1 MLILVS
7 VGLMVGLASEA
18 ALASTASA
26 ATQILS
32 EAPGLNANVLSLG
45 LDAYLYAKK
54 HGVAVKKSLL
64 TIVDYSLPSSQKRL
78 WVIDLKRGQVLN
90 TLLVA
95 QGKNTG
101 YTQAKYFSNQDSSL
115 KSSIGVF
122 LTGDQYYGKHGKSMR
137 LNGLDKGYNDHARQ
151 RGIVVHAASYVTEA
165 YVQAHGRVG
174 NSWGCLAVDPA
185 ISSQLIDELKGGSLI
200 FSYYPDENY
209 LAYAPFLKA

>member
-1 MLILVS
+1 MGCVRKLMFIIVII
-7 VGLMVGLASEA
+7 GLMVGLASEA

-26 ATQILS
+26 ASQILS

-78 WVIDLKRGQVLN
+78 WVIDLKTGQVLN

-101 YTQAKYFSNQDSSL
+101 YTQAKYFSNQVKEIKDNIL
-115 KSSIGVF
+115 LLIIMAVTATLAGFFAGFFGIG
-122 LTGDQYYGKHGKSMR
+122 G
-137 LNGLDKGYNDHARQ
+137 
-151 RGIVVHAASYVTEA
+151 GIIT
-165 YVQAHGRVG
+165 
-174 NSWGCLAVDPA
+174 CLLYTSDAD
-185 ISSQLIDELKGGSLI
+185 DE
-200 FSYYPDENY
+200 
-209 LAYAPFLKA
+209 